1 MAELS
6 SAHTRPS
13 QVASS
18 APAIHPR
25 IACGPPIALTIRGR
39 VMNGPTPI
47 MSIMFSAVALP
58 SPIPRINRGWL
69 TESDEGVDMKADAS
83 SVRKPIAGDGERRTD
98 SREPENWALG
108 ELQVKK

>member
-69 TESDEGVDMKADAS
+69 TESEEGVDMKADAS
-83 SVRKPIAGDGERRTD
+83 SVRKPIAGDGGRRTD
-98 SREPENWALG
+98 SVRTQELG
-108 ELQVKK
+108 TGERKVKK